1 MRKLFYLLLML
12 FIAYGCFVGYRM
24 YKNRVDGMFVEKI
37 LKVNKNHYSKLEK
50 ISNEKYDIENKI
62 ASLKNAIEKNN
73 KEISK
78 TNEKIKDQEKINEE
92 EKIKNKANKNVENNN
107 KKDLEAAPAINVN
120 NNNKELEAAPAID
133 VNNLKEKNKKLEEEL
148 KEYEKFVIEIKKVE
162 ETLEKK
168 ASEFYSSLKK
178 CQLNF
183 ISSKVKKEVSK
194 FLLDYEEEES
204 ELNKTIEKVLNES
217 KLLKEKYNPQK
228 EEKQKDEVKKE
239 DKKKEENKN
248 INK

>member
-1 MRKLFYLLLML
+1 MKKLFYLLLML

-78 TNEKIKDQEKINEE
+78 TNEKIKDQEKIKEE

-107 KKDLEAAPAINVN
+107 KKD
-120 NNNKELEAAPAID
+120 LEAAPAID

-148 KEYEKFVIEIKKVE
+148 KEYEKLVIEIKKVE
-162 ETLEKK
+162 EKLEKI
-168 ASEFYSSLKK
+168 ASEFYSYLKK

-183 ISSKVKKEVSK
+183 ISSKVKKDVSK
-194 FLLDYEEEES
+194 FLLDYEEDES

-217 KLLKEKYNPQK
+217 KLLKEKYNPQEKEKKKEEVKK
-228 EEKQKDEVKKE
+228 EEKKKDEVKKE
-239 DKKKEENKN
+239 DNKKEDNKN

>member
-78 TNEKIKDQEKINEE
+78 TNEKIKDQEKIKEE

-107 KKDLEAAPAINVN
+107 KKD
-120 NNNKELEAAPAID
+120 LEAAPAID

-148 KEYEKFVIEIKKVE
+148 KEYEKLVIEIKKVE
-162 ETLEKK
+162 EKLEKI
-168 ASEFYSSLKK
+168 ASEFYSYLKK

-183 ISSKVKKEVSK
+183 ISSKVKKDVSK
-194 FLLDYEEEES
+194 FLLDYEEDES

-217 KLLKEKYNPQK
+217 KLLKEKYNPQEKEKKKEEVKK
-228 EEKQKDEVKKE
+228 EEKKKDEVKKE
-239 DKKKEENKN
+239 DNKKEDNKN

>member
-1 MRKLFYLLLML
+1 MKKLFYLLLML
-12 FIAYGCFVGYRM
+12 LIAYGCFVGYRM

-62 ASLKNAIEKNN
+62 TSLKNAIEKNN

-92 EKIKNKANKNVENNN
+92 EKFKNKAEKNVENN
-107 KKDLEAAPAINVN
+107 KKSLEAVPVV
-120 NNNKELEAAPAID
+120 D

-148 KEYEKFVIEIKKVE
+148 KEYEKLVIEIKKVE
-162 ETLEKK
+162 ETLEKI

-194 FLLDYEEEES
+194 FLLDYEDGES

-217 KLLKEKYNPQK
+217 KLLKEKYNPQEK
-228 EEKQKDEVKKE
+228 EKKKDEV
-239 DKKKEENKN
+239 KKEENKN

>member
-1 MRKLFYLLLML
+1 MKKLFYLLLML
-12 FIAYGCFVGYRM
+12 LIAYGCFVGYRM

-50 ISNEKYDIENKI
+50 VSNEKYDIENKI

-78 TNEKIKDQEKINEE
+78 ANEKIKDQEKINEE
-92 EKIKNKANKNVENNN
+92 EKIKNKADKNVENNN
-107 KKDLEAAPAINVN
+107 KNLKTVAVV
-120 NNNKELEAAPAID
+120 D

-148 KEYEKFVIEIKKVE
+148 KEYEKLVIEIKKVE
-162 ETLEKK
+162 ETLEKI

-183 ISSKVKKEVSK
+183 ISSRVKKEVSK
-194 FLLDYEEEES
+194 FLLDYEDGES

-217 KLLKEKYNPQK
+217 KLLKEKYNPQEK
-228 EEKQKDEVKKE
+228 EKKKDEVKKE
-239 DKKKEENKN
+239 DNKN

>member
-1 MRKLFYLLLML
+1 MLL
-12 FIAYGCFVGYRM
+12 IAYGCFVGYRM

-78 TNEKIKDQEKINEE
+78 TNEKIKDQEKIKEE

-107 KKDLEAAPAINVN
+107 KKD
-120 NNNKELEAAPAID
+120 LEAAPAID

-148 KEYEKFVIEIKKVE
+148 KEYEKLVIEIKKVE
-162 ETLEKK
+162 EKLEKI
-168 ASEFYSSLKK
+168 ASEFYSYLKK

-183 ISSKVKKEVSK
+183 ISSKVKKDVSK
-194 FLLDYEEEES
+194 FLLDYEEDES

-217 KLLKEKYNPQK
+217 KLLKEKYNPQEKEKKKEEVKK
-228 EEKQKDEVKKE
+228 EEKKKDEVKKE
-239 DKKKEENKN
+239 DNKKEDNKN

>member
-1 MRKLFYLLLML
+1 MKKLFYLLLML

-50 ISNEKYDIENKI
+50 VSNEKYDIENKI

-78 TNEKIKDQEKINEE
+78 TNEKIKDQEKIKEE

-107 KKDLEAAPAINVN
+107 KKD
-120 NNNKELEAAPAID
+120 LEAAPAID

-148 KEYEKFVIEIKKVE
+148 KEYEKLVIEIKKVE
-162 ETLEKK
+162 EKLEKI
-168 ASEFYSSLKK
+168 ASEFYSYLKK

-183 ISSKVKKEVSK
+183 ISSKVKKDVSK
-194 FLLDYEEEES
+194 FLLDYEEDES

-217 KLLKEKYNPQK
+217 KLLKEKYNPQEKEKKKEEVKK
-228 EEKQKDEVKKE
+228 EEKKKDEVKKE
-239 DKKKEENKN
+239 DNKKEDNKN

>member
-1 MRKLFYLLLML
+1 MKKLFYLLLML
-12 FIAYGCFVGYRM
+12 LIAYGCFVGYRM

-62 ASLKNAIEKNN
+62 TSLKNAIEKNN

-78 TNEKIKDQEKINEE
+78 TNEKIKAKEKINEE
-92 EKIKNKANKNVENNN
+92 KKIKNKADKNVENNN
-107 KKDLEAAPAINVN
+107 KNSEEAPVV
-120 NNNKELEAAPAID
+120 D

-148 KEYEKFVIEIKKVE
+148 KEYEKLVVEIKKVE
-162 ETLEKK
+162 EKLGKI

-183 ISSKVKKEVSK
+183 ISSNVKKEVSK
-194 FLLDYEEEES
+194 VFIRL
-204 ELNKTIEKVLNES
+204 
-217 KLLKEKYNPQK
+217 
-228 EEKQKDEVKKE
+228 
-239 DKKKEENKN
+239 
-248 INK
+248 

>member
-1 MRKLFYLLLML
+1 MKKIFYLLLIL
-12 FIAYGCFVGYRM
+12 FITYLCFIGYRM

-50 ISNEKYDIENKI
+50 VSNEKNDIENKI
-62 ASLKNAIEKNN
+62 ISLKDTIKKNN
-73 KEISK
+73 KEMSKSSANLNTKDK
-78 TNEKIKDQEKINEE
+78 TNDE
-92 EKIKNKANKNVENNN
+92 EKSKNNVDKDVENNN
-107 KKDLEAAPAINVN
+107 KDLEEAPVAD
-120 NNNKELEAAPAID
+120 ID
-133 VNNLKEKNKKLEEEL
+133 NLKEKNKKLEEEL
-148 KEYEKFVIEIKKVE
+148 KEYEKLFVEIEKVE
-162 ETLEKK
+162 EKLEEK

-183 ISSKVKKEVSK
+183 ISSNVKKEVSK
-194 FLLDYEEEES
+194 FLLSYEDEES

-217 KLLKEKYNPQK
+217 KLLKEKFDSQEK
-228 EEKQKDEVKKE
+228 EKKKGKFTNE

>member
-1 MRKLFYLLLML
+1 MKKLFYLLLML
-12 FIAYGCFVGYRM
+12 LIAYGCFVGYRM

-78 TNEKIKDQEKINEE
+78 TNEKIKDQEKIKEE

-107 KKDLEAAPAINVN
+107 KKD
-120 NNNKELEAAPAID
+120 LEAAPAID

-148 KEYEKFVIEIKKVE
+148 KEYEKLVIEIKKVE
-162 ETLEKK
+162 EKLEKI
-168 ASEFYSSLKK
+168 ASEFYSYLKK

-183 ISSKVKKEVSK
+183 ISSKVKKDVSK
-194 FLLDYEEEES
+194 FLLDYEEDES

-217 KLLKEKYNPQK
+217 KLLKEKYNPQEKEKKKEEVKK
-228 EEKQKDEVKKE
+228 EEKKKDEVKKE
-239 DKKKEENKN
+239 DNKKEDNKN